1 MYYDGTLRWLEPFGG
16 WGHHSNF
23 FDYVKPE
30 FGTDTGLCNRIL
42 HWEVAEYINEKNNF
56 GYDILLQDMYW
67 PELEILDLPHTHPVK
82 MEKFGYGLYYPME
95 FNRLK
100 FLTVYD
106 IKNMSVSMTTPITK
120 DCIENAFFN
129 EDFRFPKEAHS
140 DFGYYDIKKLINFR
154 YNPNLAVQYPI
165 LNLSQRPLQNIKLKY
180 NFIQN
185 LLENFT
191 KGCVGIHI
199 RRHNGVY
206 VTEDDINSL
215 PNENKES
222 YREFISNTNSVHN
235 AYKFIRDDVY
245 FEIIDNILKINPI
258 QKFYISSDLP
268 KKLLSQYYDR
278 YSNNLLVSTDIIKQI
293 NEFLVDNRHDVYRL
307 KTYGNVVENI
317 VDLFCLSYCDFLI
330 KSDKST
336 WSEFAEEYRHQP
348 ALDATKGV
356 DKITEK
362 YIKVFT
368 K

>member
-23 FDYVKPE
+23 FDYVKLE
-30 FGTDTGLCNRIL
+30 YGTDTGLCNRIF
-42 HWEVAEYINEKNNF
+42 HWEVAEFINEKNNF
-56 GYDILLQDMYW
+56 GYDILLQDMFW

-82 MEKFGYGLYYPME
+82 MEKFAYGLYYPME

-106 IKNMSVSMTTPITK
+106 IKNMSVSMTTPITR

-129 EDFRFPKEAHS
+129 EDYRLPKEAHS
-140 DFGYYDIKKLINFR
+140 DFGYYDIKRLINFR
-154 YNPNLAVQYPI
+154 YNPDLAVQYPI
-165 LNLSQRPLQNIKLKY
+165 IHLVERPLQKIKIKY

-215 PNENKES
+215 PDEN
-222 YREFISNTNSVHN
+222 REDYSQFIEKTNSHHN

-245 FEIIDNILKINPI
+245 FKIIDGILEINPN
-258 QKFYISSDLP
+258 QKIYISSDIP
-268 KKLLSQYYDR
+268 KSLLSQYYNR
-278 YSNNLLVSTDIIKQI
+278 YSNNLINNSEIIKQI
-293 NEFLVDNRHDVYRL
+293 NEFLVDNHHDVYKL

-317 VDLFCLSYCDFLI
+317 VDLFSLSYCSFLI
-330 KSDKST
+330 KSNKST
-336 WSEFAEEYRHQP
+336 WSEFAEDYRHQP
-348 ALDATKGV
+348 ALDATNSI
-356 DKITEK
+356 DKIIKK